1 MKAFYSYWY
10 FKKALTDEECDKII
24 DLGYS
29 KSIQQATTR
38 GDYYK
43 GDKNKPQNDR
53 TLEEYINELKSN
65 NLSDKEIHT
74 ILKRESYIRDSD
86 VSWLNEQ
93 WIYDLVW
100 PFLTEANES
109 AGWKYDIDFAEDFQ
123 FTIYNEKGFYGWH
136 VDSNTDHQAAYT
148 EDCKNK
154 NYIGK
159 IRKLSMTIN
168 LSNETDYEGGN
179 LKFDLGPHQKD
190 RFIECEEIRP
200 KGSIIVFPS
209 SVYHQVT
216 PVTRGIR
223 RSLVMWALGRPFR

>member
-10 FKKALTDEECDKII
+10 FKSALTDEECDKII

-29 KSIQQATTR
+29 KAIQQATTR

-43 GDKNKPQNDR
+43 GNKNKPQNDR

-65 NLSDKEIHT
+65 NLSDKEIHN

-100 PFLTEANES
+100 PFLTGANEE

-136 VDSNTDHQAAYT
+136 VDSNTDHHAAYK

-168 LSNETDYEGGN
+168 LSNENDYEGGN

-200 KGSIIVFPS
+200 RGSIIVFPS